1 MYRIVLKT
9 CHLLGLALFLLFG
22 MIISSP
28 AQQISGAEMGEFLT
42 WKYKVGVDDRFRYE
56 YQHNFDFSNSVK
68 TGDGSL
74 FFNRFKI
81 SGQARLSDE
90 YLNDVAEIF
99 IEGLDAS
106 VGVYQ
111 IKPPSQK
118 SSFDLHQIYVDIYNV
133 MGSNLDFKAGRQEM
147 KYGAGRLISAS
158 TWANRIRS
166 FDAAV
171 FHYHPENLF
180 IDVFYANDVKYDDDN
195 LDASQYKEKLTGVY
209 MGYQKDNLSPLIEAY
224 FLPQLMKNTTTTGKT
239 NRYTAGLRIKG
250 HIPGDILYD
259 IELPYQF
266 GKVNHKT
273 IKAMAFHA
281 DVSHTFFDLLWQPKV
296 VLEYN
301 YASGD
306 KDSNDGQNNTF
317 NPLYQSTHEPYGL
330 MDFFRWQNMREFSL
344 RADLF
349 ITEKLKLI
357 PQTNFFWLA
366 NTNDSWYNSSGTVLR
381 TKKTTGSRSHYVGQE
396 ISLRACYDFTKN
408 IKFETGYAHFFTG
421 KFVAQSGANDD
432 ADWAYSQLS
441 LKF

>member
-1 MYRIVLKT
+1 MYQIVLKT
-9 CHLLGLALFLLFG
+9 CHLLGLASLFLFG
-22 MIISSP
+22 MIMPSP
-28 AQQISGAEMGEFLT
+28 AQQAPGAEVGEFLT

-90 YLNDVAEIF
+90 YLNDIAEIF

-118 SSFDLHQIYVDIYNV
+118 SSFDLHQAYVDIYNV

-147 KYGAGRLISAS
+147 KYGAGRLISAP

-171 FHYHPENLF
+171 LHYHPENLF
-180 IDVFYANDVKYDDDN
+180 VDIFYANDVKYDDDN

-224 FLPQLMKNTTTTGKT
+224 FLPQIMKNTTSTGKT
-239 NRYTAGLRIKG
+239 DRYTAGARIKG
-250 HIPGDILYD
+250 HLPGDILYD

-281 DVSHTFFDLLWQPKV
+281 DVSHTFFNLLWQPNV

-306 KDSNDGQNNTF
+306 KNANDSQNNTF
-317 NPLYQSTHEPYGL
+317 IPLYQTTHEPYGL

-366 NTNDSWYNSSGTVLR
+366 STNDSWYNSSGTVLR
-381 TKKTTGSRSHYVGQE
+381 SKKTTGSRSHYVGQE

-408 IKFETGYAHFFTG
+408 MKFETGYAHFFTG
-421 KFVAQSGANDD
+421 RLVAQSGPNDD
-432 ADWAYSQLS
+432 ADWVYSQMS